1 MYPVG
6 WGSFVPHA
14 ILIPRYENQT
24 FEGGF
29 SLSQFVLP
37 TIEWVEISDAYGSCV
52 TSEPHLPK
60 GFGITVGN
68 SLRRVLLSS
77 LPGVAVTWV
86 QIEGI
91 QHEFSTIP
99 HVKEDTI
106 ELLLNVRAL
115 RLRST
120 LDNWPARMF
129 LEVEGKRDICA
140 ADIKP
145 LDGLEIVNPELHLAT
160 LDSTEAR
167 LSMEFNVERG
177 IGYKVAT
184 HDELPVGA
192 IPVDA
197 IFTPIRRVNYRTE
210 SVHVGQAP
218 DREKLIIEIW
228 TDGSISPCEALNKG
242 AQILID
248 ELGPFASAVVAPAVG
263 AKAQALPISTDK
275 YNIPLEAL
283 GLPGKVFRSLM
294 RNHIITLGELLEKSD
309 EELLNLPKFGQKSLD
324 EVKRCLIAGGF
335 IAEQSAE
342 VTGSEQPASSE
353 VENKGLKDG

>member
-1 MYPVG
+1 M
-6 WGSFVPHA
+6 
-14 ILIPRYENQT
+14 
-24 FEGGF
+24 
-29 SLSQFVLP
+29 SQFALP
-37 TIEWVEISDAYGSCV
+37 TIEWVEISDAYGSCA

-99 HVKEDTI
+99 YVKEDTI

-115 RLRST
+115 RLRSL

-129 LEVEGKRDICA
+129 LEVEGERDVCA

-184 HDELPVGA
+184 HDDELPVGA

-197 IFTPIRRVNYRTE
+197 IFTPIRRVAYRTE
-210 SVHVGQAP
+210 SVRVGQAP

-228 TDGSISPCEALNKG
+228 TDGTVSLCEALNKS

-248 ELGPFASAVVAPAVG
+248 ELGPIASAVVAPAVG
-263 AKAQALPISTDK
+263 AEAQTLPVSADK
-275 YNIPLEAL
+275 YNIPLETL
-283 GLPGKVFRSLM
+283 GLPGRVFRSLM
-294 RNHIITLGELLEKSD
+294 RNHITTLGELLEKSD
-309 EELLNLPKFGQKSLD
+309 KELLNLPQFGQKSLD
-324 EVKRCLIAGGF
+324 EVKRCLIDGGF

-342 VTGSEQPASSE
+342 VTGNEPPASSE
-353 VENKGLKDG
+353 VEDKGLPDG